1 MFDSQKNA
9 FYFAFQIN
17 VLFQRCTILWTIL
30 SRTKKRFTLI
40 SCKHTYSAR
49 AVSKHFQFDTKQQQQ
64 QQNKITIIAETEF
77 EFIRL
82 CCHSTES
89 LFYYKQKTIHVPNL
103 ANNEKGKEEWKTVVG
118 LPELCNPS
126 TQHTFY
132 KTCENFPS
140 TFRIIFHPLNV
151 NKIWTVSLSY
161 HKVYK
166 THSSIYFTALMCEHE
181 CVSLFVFFCCWK
193 LSLPH
198 LFATVRMKNAN
209 TKYHDTRH
217 CRCYAIP
224 PFRPLTLSE

>member
-89 LFYYKQKTIHVPNL
+89 LFYYKQKTICAKSSEQRKRERGVENSCRAARTLQSVDTTHILQNMRKFSVDISNHF
-103 ANNEKGKEEWKTVVG
+103 
-118 LPELCNPS
+118 PS
-126 TQHTFY
+126 TQC
-132 KTCENFPS
+132 K
-140 TFRIIFHPLNV
+140 
-151 NKIWTVSLSY
+151 
-161 HKVYK
+161 
-166 THSSIYFTALMCEHE
+166 
-181 CVSLFVFFCCWK
+181 
-193 LSLPH
+193 
-198 LFATVRMKNAN
+198 
-209 TKYHDTRH
+209 
-217 CRCYAIP
+217 
-224 PFRPLTLSE
+224 